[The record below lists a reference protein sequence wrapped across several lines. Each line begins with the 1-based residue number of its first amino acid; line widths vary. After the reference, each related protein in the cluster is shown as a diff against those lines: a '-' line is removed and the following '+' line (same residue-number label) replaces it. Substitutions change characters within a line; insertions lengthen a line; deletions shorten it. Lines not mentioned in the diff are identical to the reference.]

1 MLGRLVHDDEL
12 RRMPQG
18 GAWWSDADINAVRA
32 FVCEVAR
39 AEETPRVCDGELDPG
54 APVIARLT
62 RDEYNRT
69 IRDLLKTTSS
79 PADAFPP
86 DERAFGFDTSGAVQT
101 TTLLHVE
108 RWFDAARAVIDEALA
123 VPRRYDLRI
132 EAEQVQVV
140 SYFGANTGH
149 PVDDPGYQGLM
160 YIYDPAWVSS
170 GTLPFEAGRYRI
182 TARAMGCL
190 DDHWDPERRCQAPTE
205 QSPVVMRIAAGTEP
219 LQDFSLTGELQTYA
233 TEVTLVD
240 GATDIRVGLLTS
252 LRFMYLDSFL
262 VEGPLDGPAVDPA
275 VRDGIVVCD
284 LEAEGIECARTI
296 FAHFGRK
303 AWRRPLGDDE
313 LDRLEVLVVD
323 NVTDGAS
330 LEEAVKLGLVAV
342 LLSPH
347 FLYRVELDTGADA
360 HPVTPHELAAR
371 LSYFLWRT
379 MPDDELAALADD
391 GSLQEADVLAA
402 QVERMLVDVRAQTF
416 VESMAMQWLA
426 GDDVLTARPVGPRIS
441 PELAQSMRTE
451 LALVFTELIES
462 EADFRTLL
470 DADFTYVDEALA
482 VHYGLPP
489 DGIAGPSRISLA
501 GSNRLG
507 LLTMG
512 APLVTNASENRGSII
527 LRGKWV
533 LERLLCEP
541 PAGPPGDVP
550 VLSEPEPGQTIRQAL
565 EAHRAHPACAGC
577 HAKMDPIG
585 FALEH
590 YDQTGRYRDVDE
602 HGLAIDS
609 SGTLPDGSSFGD
621 ALELAALLRDDPAFD
636 VCVARHLV
644 AYGLGH
650 DPDQLDVCGVEA
662 LAEGLRAGNY
672 SFRSLIRS
680 FSTSRLFT
688 HRRAR
693 PEQAP

>member
-1 MLGRLVHDDEL
+1 
-12 RRMPQG
+12 
-18 GAWWSDADINAVRA
+18 
-32 FVCEVAR
+32 
-39 AEETPRVCDGELDPG
+39 
-54 APVIARLT
+54 
-62 RDEYNRT
+62 
-69 IRDLLKTTSS
+69 
-79 PADAFPP
+79 
-86 DERAFGFDTSGAVQT
+86 
-101 TTLLHVE
+101 
-108 RWFDAARAVIDEALA
+108 
-123 VPRRYDLRI
+123 
-132 EAEQVQVV
+132 
-140 SYFGANTGH
+140 
-149 PVDDPGYQGLM
+149 
-160 YIYDPAWVSS
+160 
-170 GTLPFEAGRYRI
+170 
-182 TARAMGCL
+182 
-190 DDHWDPERRCQAPTE
+190 
-205 QSPVVMRIAAGTEP
+205 
-219 LQDFSLTGELQTYA
+219 
-233 TEVTLVD
+233 
-240 GATDIRVGLLTS
+240 
-252 LRFMYLDSFL
+252 
-262 VEGPLDGPAVDPA
+262 
-275 VRDGIVVCD
+275 
-284 LEAEGIECARTI
+284 
-296 FAHFGRK
+296 
-303 AWRRPLGDDE
+303 
-313 LDRLEVLVVD
+313 
-323 NVTDGAS
+323 
-330 LEEAVKLGLVAV
+330 
-342 LLSPH
+342 
-347 FLYRVELDTGADA
+347 
-360 HPVTPHELAAR
+360 
-371 LSYFLWRT
+371 
-379 MPDDELAALADD
+379 
-391 GSLQEADVLAA
+391 
-402 QVERMLVDVRAQTF
+402 
-416 VESMAMQWLA
+416 
-426 GDDVLTARPVGPRIS
+426 
-441 PELAQSMRTE
+441 MRTE